1 MMMAQARNAQQK
13 AEIAL
18 IAIHHQDFK
27 RSQIGLVKDFI
38 LIRQR
43 RQKMTIREI
52 LEDYG
57 NKCYKLAQTNSALI
71 KQDLHIKYLNQ
82 ALAQIIVELPK
93 EKWLTVE
100 EAQRYV
106 KCDGT
111 PIEWTNGMVYGYN
124 TYRKEVK
131 EFFKQSLYQLRKGQK
146 APVDSN

>member
-1 MMMAQARNAQQK
+1 
-13 AEIAL
+13 
-18 IAIHHQDFK
+18 
-27 RSQIGLVKDFI
+27 
-38 LIRQR
+38 
-43 RQKMTIREI
+43 MTIREI

-111 PIEWTNGMVYGYN
+111 PREWTNGMVYGYN
-124 TYRKEVK
+124 TYHKEVK
-131 EFFKQSLYQLRKGQK
+131 EFFKQPLYQLKKGQK
-146 APVDSN
+146 NKVVSN